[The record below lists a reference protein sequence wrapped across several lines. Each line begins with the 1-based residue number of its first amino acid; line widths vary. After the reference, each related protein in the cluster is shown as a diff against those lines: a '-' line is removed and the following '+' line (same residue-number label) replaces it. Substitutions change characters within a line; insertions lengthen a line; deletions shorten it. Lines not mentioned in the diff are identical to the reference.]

1 MVCYDNLS
9 PFLSSDHPFSSSDHP
24 FLSSV
29 VPFLSSA
36 VPFLSSVVPFLSSEY
51 PFLSTDNLLS
61 LTEHRLSKFQAL
73 TTVFIHNSTVIVII
87 GKPGQFQKKSIFKP
101 DNIRDFLFKS
111 YFYANTSKRSS
122 KITQRLGIL

>member
-1 MVCYDNLS
+1 MTICLHFYL
-9 PFLSSDHPFSSSDHP
+9 PTTLFHLPTTLFYLPSSLFYLPPSLFYLPSS
-24 FLSSV
+24 L
-29 VPFLSSA
+29 
-36 VPFLSSVVPFLSSEY
+36 FLSSEY